1 MNENIPTTIGTAG
14 EDGRLH
20 LEWDWYAAGIPANV
34 EFGRDVYIDTSYG
47 FAACFSE
54 LKPGVV
60 IGDATGAYDRASFVV
75 GPAGRVRVGQYTIL
89 NGTYLICNNEIVI
102 GDHCLLAWGSVI
114 TDTWFGLNSATRE
127 ERGAVL
133 RAVAAHPA
141 RRVQPVTDARP
152 VKLED
157 NTWVGFDSV
166 ILPGVTL
173 GRGCIVG
180 SKTVIYEDV
189 PPYAVVVG
197 DPARIIRYLEPD
209 DTEEQRVQALRHYTR
224 H

>member
-1 MNENIPTTIGTAG
+1 MNENIPTTFGTAG

-20 LEWDWYAAGIPANV
+20 LEWDWYAGGIPANV

-89 NGTYLICNNEIVI
+89 NGTYLICNNEIMI
-102 GDHCLLAWGSVI
+102 GNHCLLAWGSVI
-114 TDTWFGLNSATRE
+114 TDTWTGLNSATAEAR
-127 ERGAVL
+127 RAAL
-133 RAVAAHPA
+133 RAVAADPL
-141 RRVQPVTDARP
+141 RRLQPVAESNP
-152 VKLED
+152 IKLED

-180 SKTVIYEDV
+180 SKTVIYKDV

-197 DPARIIRYLEPD
+197 DPARIIRYLDPD
-209 DTEEQRVQALRHYTR
+209 DTEAQRVQALQQYAR
-224 H
+224 